1 MSLRLNSAENVYF
14 GPLQSITTVVT
25 YLRKGLGEK
34 ERR

>member
-14 GPLQSITTVVT
+14 GPLHSITTVET
-25 YLRKGLGEK
+25 YLGKGFGEK